1 MRKTVTNYTEAD
13 IKEAIDAVRNNRV
26 KPSAAAKDK
35 NIPLATLYARLSE
48 TRGSGPRGAKP
59 ILSSEEESFLVQTIE
74 IFEKWQL
81 PLLRR
86 SVIEIARAF
95 MIELDPGRRSVV
107 VKRSTKH
114 VISSQSGSGKEMTT
128 VLICASASGKIL
140 PPYIIYAGTH
150 LWNTW
155 ISMDHQVELLCL
167 PPHSTTVLQPLD
179 VVTLTKIKTAWRKL
193 LVTHNTQTNSEKID
207 KKRFSYMIGDLWRN
221 HILPSHCSSGFSRAG
236 IYPYD
241 PRAVSKEK
249 LFEPPALSSSDAPS
263 NFTDDI
269 GLTDRSVLRPT
280 RSLSCTAMSTDALAA
295 TTTPLQ
301 QPNLISSF
309 AMTDDA
315 LTTTDGISSN
325 LLISSSSNDLRDLSS
340 SMVQS
345 TTSENRSFTS
355 SILEE
360 VNQILYSQPID
371 PCDNSL
377 LPIDMN
383 AKSQQ
388 DISLP
393 IIQPI
398 EPRKSLSS
406 IEDPS
411 KNNSRNSLEVLTS
424 VI

>member
-1 MRKTVTNYTEAD
+1 
-13 IKEAIDAVRNNRV
+13 
-26 KPSAAAKDK
+26 
-35 NIPLATLYARLSE
+35 
-48 TRGSGPRGAKP
+48 
-59 ILSSEEESFLVQTIE
+59 
-74 IFEKWQL
+74 
-81 PLLRR
+81 
-86 SVIEIARAF
+86 
-95 MIELDPGRRSVV
+95 
-107 VKRSTKH
+107 
-114 VISSQSGSGKEMTT
+114 
-128 VLICASASGKIL
+128 
-140 PPYIIYAGTH
+140 
-150 LWNTW
+150 
-155 ISMDHQVELLCL
+155 MDCQVELLCL

-179 VVTLTKIKTAWRKL
+179 IVTLTKIKTTWRKL
-193 LVTHNTQTNSEKID
+193 LVTHNTRTNSEKID

-236 IYPYD
+236 IFPYD
-241 PRAVSKEK
+241 SRAVSKEK

-263 NFTDDI
+263 NFIDDI
-269 GLTDRSVLRPT
+269 GLSNRSVLRPT
-280 RSLSCTAMSTDALAA
+280 RSLSCTALSTDALAA

-315 LTTTDGISSN
+315 LTTTDDISSN
-325 LLISSSSNDLRDLSS
+325 LPISLSSNDFRDLSS

-345 TTSENRSFTS
+345 TKSKNRSFTS

-360 VNQILYSQPID
+360 VNQILYSQPVD

-377 LPIDMN
+377 LSIDAN

-388 DISLP
+388 DISSP

-398 EPRKSLSS
+398 EPPKTLSS

-424 VI
+424 VIGSFLTPTVTANTDEKKHRLDRPYGESLTTVEALNKVQEKENQTRKRKKAVAPKQTCQTKKAPAKR

>member
-1 MRKTVTNYTEAD
+1 
-13 IKEAIDAVRNNRV
+13 
-26 KPSAAAKDK
+26 
-35 NIPLATLYARLSE
+35 
-48 TRGSGPRGAKP
+48 
-59 ILSSEEESFLVQTIE
+59 
-74 IFEKWQL
+74 
-81 PLLRR
+81 
-86 SVIEIARAF
+86 
-95 MIELDPGRRSVV
+95 
-107 VKRSTKH
+107 
-114 VISSQSGSGKEMTT
+114 
-128 VLICASASGKIL
+128 
-140 PPYIIYAGTH
+140 
-150 LWNTW
+150 
-155 ISMDHQVELLCL
+155 MDCQVELLCL

-179 VVTLTKIKTAWRKL
+179 IVTLTKIKTTWRKL
-193 LVTHNTQTNSEKID
+193 LVTHNTRTNSEKID

-236 IYPYD
+236 IFPYD
-241 PRAVSKEK
+241 SRAVSKEK

-263 NFTDDI
+263 NFIDDI
-269 GLTDRSVLRPT
+269 GLSNRSVLRPT
-280 RSLSCTAMSTDALAA
+280 RSLSCTALSTDALAA

-315 LTTTDGISSN
+315 LTTTDDISSN
-325 LLISSSSNDLRDLSS
+325 LPISLSSNDFRDLSS

-345 TTSENRSFTS
+345 TKSKNRSFTS

-360 VNQILYSQPID
+360 VNQILYSQPVD

-377 LPIDMN
+377 LSIDAN

-388 DISLP
+388 DISSP

-398 EPRKSLSS
+398 EPPKTLSS

-424 VI
+424 VISSFLTPTVTANTDKKKHRLDRPYGESLTTVEALNKVQEKENQTRKRKKAVAPKQTCQTKKAPAKRGRKPKNSTAQTSRILGFDDPPSDNESIDQPMTPIQVLSTSYTQPTPSFMYQTQ

>member
-1 MRKTVTNYTEAD
+1 
-13 IKEAIDAVRNNRV
+13 
-26 KPSAAAKDK
+26 
-35 NIPLATLYARLSE
+35 
-48 TRGSGPRGAKP
+48 
-59 ILSSEEESFLVQTIE
+59 
-74 IFEKWQL
+74 
-81 PLLRR
+81 
-86 SVIEIARAF
+86 
-95 MIELDPGRRSVV
+95 
-107 VKRSTKH
+107 
-114 VISSQSGSGKEMTT
+114 
-128 VLICASASGKIL
+128 
-140 PPYIIYAGTH
+140 
-150 LWNTW
+150 
-155 ISMDHQVELLCL
+155 MDCQVELLCL

-179 VVTLTKIKTAWRKL
+179 IVTLTKIKTTWRKL
-193 LVTHNTQTNSEKID
+193 LVTHNTRTNSEKID

-236 IYPYD
+236 IFPYD
-241 PRAVSKEK
+241 SRAVSKEK

-263 NFTDDI
+263 NFIDDI
-269 GLTDRSVLRPT
+269 GLSNRSVLRPT
-280 RSLSCTAMSTDALAA
+280 RSLSCTALSTDALAA

-315 LTTTDGISSN
+315 LTTTDDISSN
-325 LLISSSSNDLRDLSS
+325 LPISLSSNDFRDLSS

-345 TTSENRSFTS
+345 TKSKNRSFTS

-360 VNQILYSQPID
+360 VNQILYSQPVD

-377 LPIDMN
+377 LSIDAN

-388 DISLP
+388 DISSP

-398 EPRKSLSS
+398 EPPKTLSS

-424 VI
+424 VISSFLTPTVTANTDKKKHRLDRPYGESLTTVEALNKVQEKENQTRKRKKAVAPKQTCQTKKAPAKR